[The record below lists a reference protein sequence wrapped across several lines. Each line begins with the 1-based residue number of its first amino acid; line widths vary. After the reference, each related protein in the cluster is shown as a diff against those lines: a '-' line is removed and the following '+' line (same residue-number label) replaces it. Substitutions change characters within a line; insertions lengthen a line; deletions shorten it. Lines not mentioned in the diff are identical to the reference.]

1 MTLSLILPAA
11 ILLLGMASG
20 WLSGSGNRSPWF
32 ATIAK
37 PRFMPPGWAF
47 PVVWTILYLMM
58 GVSLA
63 QVIRSDAP
71 ERPIAISLFAV
82 QLALNLAWSPIF
94 FAAHRIRLALAVMI
108 LLDAAVV
115 ATTIMFARIGIEPAL
130 LLAPYLVWLGLA
142 TALNAAIVRLNP

>member
-1 MTLSLILPAA
+1 MSLSLILPAA

-37 PRFMPPGWAF
+37 PWFMPPGWVF

-58 GVSLA
+58 GVALA
-63 QVIRSDAP
+63 QVVGSHAP
-71 ERPIAISLFAV
+71 ERPIAIGLFAA

-94 FAAHRIRLALAVMI
+94 FAAHRIRLALVVMI
-108 LLDAAVV
+108 LLDAIVIV
-115 ATTIMFARIGIEPAL
+115 TTILFARIGAAPAL
-130 LLAPYLVWLGLA
+130 LLAPYLAWLALA
-142 TALNAAIVRLNP
+142 TALNAAIVRLNR

>member
-37 PRFMPPGWAF
+37 PWFMPPGWVF

-58 GVSLA
+58 GVALA
-63 QVIRSDAP
+63 QVVGSHAP
-71 ERPIAISLFAV
+71 ERPTAIGLFAV
-82 QLALNLAWSPIF
+82 QLVLNLAWSPIF

-108 LLDAAVV
+108 LLDVTVV
-115 ATTIMFARIGIEPAL
+115 GTILVFARIGPAPAL
-130 LLAPYLVWLGLA
+130 LLAPYLVWLALA
-142 TALNAAIVRLNP
+142 TALNGAIVRWNP